1 MPAILVDT
9 LTAMTPTE
17 PGWPLAIAL
26 AALVVLTVTI
36 STIARLGLSRQVLWA
51 CVRAVLQ
58 LAVVSLIITVTLT
71 HLTLAIAF
79 GLLMFGVA
87 VFTSA
92 GRCGVRDRWYW
103 VAAAMAAGILPV
115 LLIIFLSGT
124 APLTGA
130 ALVPIAGI
138 IIGNTMTGHTL
149 VGRKAFGR
157 LRESL
162 GEYEAGLAIGLE
174 RPEVI
179 EAIIDPTRAE
189 AVIPNLDSTRTVGLV
204 TLPGAFVGVLLG
216 GGTPLEAG
224 AAQVLV
230 LFGILAAQFVTVTV
244 AARIMASAHLL
255 PKDLR
260 ERLRP

>member
-1 MPAILVDT
+1 
-9 LTAMTPTE
+9 MTPTE
-17 PGWPLAIAL
+17 PGWPLVIAL
-26 AALVVLTVTI
+26 VALVALTVAV
-36 STIARLGLSRQVLWA
+36 SMLARLDLRREVLWA
-51 CVRAVLQ
+51 CVRAVVQ
-58 LAVVSLIITVTLT
+58 LAAVSLIITATLT
-71 HLTLAIAF
+71 HITLAMAF

-87 VFTSA
+87 VYTSA

-115 LLIIFLSGT
+115 LLIVFLSGT

-157 LRESL
+157 LRESI

-174 RPEVI
+174 RPDVI
-179 EAIIDPTRAE
+179 EAIIDRTRAE

-244 AARIMASAHLL
+244 AARLIDSARLL
-255 PKDLR
+255 PADLR
-260 ERLRP
+260 ARLRP

>member
-1 MPAILVDT
+1 
-9 LTAMTPTE
+9 MTPTA
-17 PGWPLAIAL
+17 PGWPLVIAL
-26 AALVVLTVTI
+26 VALVALAVAV
-36 STIARLGLSRQVLWA
+36 SMVARLGLNRQVLWA
-51 CVRAVLQ
+51 CARAVLQ
-58 LAVVSLIITVTLT
+58 LGAVSLIITA
-71 HLTLAIAF
+71 TLAHLALAVAF
-79 GLLMFGVA
+79 GLVMFAVA

-92 GRCGVRDRWYW
+92 GRCGVRDRWWW
-103 VAAAMAAGILPV
+103 VAVAMAAGVVPV
-115 LLIIFLSGT
+115 LLIVFLSRT

-149 VGRKAFGR
+149 VGRKAFDE
-157 LRESL
+157 LR
-162 GEYEAGLAIGLE
+162 GNIGGYEAGLSIGLE

-179 EAIIDPTRAE
+179 QAIIERTRVE

-216 GGTPLEAG
+216 GGSPLEAG

-244 AARIMASAHLL
+244 AARLIASTRLL
-255 PKDLR
+255 PADLR
-260 ERLRP
+260 SRLRP